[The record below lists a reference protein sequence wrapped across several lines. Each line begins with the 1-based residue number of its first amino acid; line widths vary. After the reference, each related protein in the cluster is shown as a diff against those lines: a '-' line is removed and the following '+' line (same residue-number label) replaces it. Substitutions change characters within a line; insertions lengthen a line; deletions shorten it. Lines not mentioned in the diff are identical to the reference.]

1 MIPIAIMGTVGIGFI
16 TAWFFAVALF
26 FSISDLDSLFN
37 TATLVPVLELFYQA
51 TSNKAG
57 AIVLEALVMA
67 TGVLCLVSSHTWQS
81 RLCWSFARD
90 KGLPFSHILAHVNT
104 TADVPLAAHATSCLL
119 VAILG
124 LLYLG
129 SYTAFNSMLT
139 ASIVLLYIS
148 YAIPVTCLLIR
159 GRDTIKHGPF
169 WLGRLGIVANVVL
182 LSWTLFTVV
191 LYSFPPAMPVV
202 PSSK

>member
-16 TAWFFAVALF
+16 TAWFYAMALF

-37 TATLVPVLELFYQA
+37 TDTLVPVLELFYQA
-51 TSNKAG
+51 LSNKAG

-67 TGVLCLVSSHTWQS
+67 TGVWCLVSSHTWQS

-104 TADVPLAAHATSCLL
+104 TTDVPLAAHITSCLL
-119 VAILG
+119 VAVLG

-129 SYTAFNSMLT
+129 SSTAFNSMVT

-148 YAIPVTCLLIR
+148 YAIPVICLLIR
-159 GRDTIKHGPF
+159 GRDSIKHGPF
-169 WLGRLGIVANVVL
+169 WLGRLGVFANVVL
-182 LSWTLFTVV
+182 LCWTLFTLV